1 MAELNDDD
9 DDHDEEEDGLRG
21 ALSLLGLIVDF
32 ETAEKNCAV
41 HDFTDEE
48 DNDDDEDDDT

>member
-9 DDHDEEEDGLRG
+9 DDDDEVEDDGLRG
-21 ALSLLGLIVDF
+21 AMSLLGLMVDF

-41 HDFTDEE
+41 HDFDEE
-48 DNDDDEDDDT
+48 KEDDKDDDA